1 MRDDVHPVLIVLGT
15 EPADGSVPAG
25 QGVENLLAEAD
36 TVFAFPHGPESVAL
50 FYAEAWRV
58 ERITPRDGVS
68 RVTAWATA
76 TARSGPAGSGVL
88 LVAGDPSR
96 DVALGAV
103 LDGLGRTAPDL
114 DVRVPA
120 GTRVAPPRRSP
131 LG

>member
-25 QGVENLLAEAD
+25 QGVENLLADAD
-36 TVFAFPHGPESVAL
+36 PVFAFPHGPESVAL

-76 TARSGPAGSGVL
+76 TSGSAGTGVL

-103 LDGLGRTAPDL
+103 LDGLGRTAPGL
-114 DVRVPA
+114 EVRVRA

>member
-25 QGVENLLAEAD
+25 RGVENLLAEAD

-76 TARSGPAGSGVL
+76 TARSGSAGTGVL

-103 LDGLGRTAPDL
+103 LDGLGRTAPGL
-114 DVRVPA
+114 EVRVPA